1 MSTTAVLFS
10 VATFFSTFAGG
21 LVSIKF
27 KDRLHYVMAFT
38 AGVLL

>member
-1 MSTTAVLFS
+1 MSLTAVAFA

-21 LVSIKF
+21 LVSIRF

-38 AGVLL
+38 A